1 MTDIL
6 KAIIDCEI
14 LRNQETGV
22 EKYTKELIRHLDGK
36 VDLKLLHNSYVS
48 HPLFSKYFTIC
59 LKRKKFPF
67 CRSFYALFMPPKIL
81 GDILHAPTPVTPFWG
96 KPKCKLVITVHDLTP
111 LIFPQYH
118 NWRRRI
124 FFGLF
129 LKHTISISDAIIVD
143 SQSTKKDVA
152 TFFST
157 PENKLNVVHL
167 ASNMKAKHAQLPSKY
182 GIEGDYLL
190 YVGTVE
196 PRKNLLRLIEAF
208 NQLDQKLKLVIVGV
222 SGWDNKAVYKT
233 KNPNIIF
240 TGYVP
245 EEDLPVFYCN
255 AKLFVYPSLYEG
267 FGFPILEAMNCGC
280 PVITSNVSSMP
291 EVAGDAALL
300 VDPCNVGEI
309 KSAVQ
314 RLLSDAKLRKRLI
327 DKGIRQ
333 ASRFSWEKTAN
344 ETIKVYEKVLESN

>member
-1 MTDIL
+1 M
-6 KAIIDCEI
+6 
-14 LRNQETGV
+14 
-22 EKYTKELIRHLDGK
+22 
-36 VDLKLLHNSYVS
+36 
-48 HPLFSKYFTIC
+48 
-59 LKRKKFPF
+59 
-67 CRSFYALFMPPKIL
+67 
-81 GDILHAPTPVTPFWG
+81 HAPTPVTPFWK
-96 KPKCKLVITVHDLTP
+96 KPKCKLIITVHDLTP

-280 PVITSNVSSMP
+280 PVITSNISSMP

-309 KSAVQ
+309 KSAV
-314 RLLSDAKLRKRLI
+314 R
-327 DKGIRQ
+327 
-333 ASRFSWEKTAN
+333 W
-344 ETIKVYEKVLESN
+344 

>member
-1 MTDIL
+1 LRT
-6 KAIIDCEI
+6 IIDCEI

-22 EKYTKELIRHLDGK
+22 ERYTKELIRHLDGK

-48 HPLFSKYFTIC
+48 HPLFSKYATIC
-59 LKRKKFPF
+59 LKRKKFPL
-67 CRSFYALFMPPKIL
+67 CRSFYALFLPPKIL
-81 GDILHAPTPVTPFWG
+81 GDILHAPTPVTPFWK
-96 KPKCKLVITVHDLTP
+96 KPECKLIITVHDLTP

-118 NWRRRI
+118 NWKRRI
-124 FFGLF
+124 FFRLF
-129 LKHTISISDAIIVD
+129 LKRTISMSDAVIVD
-143 SQSTKKDVA
+143 SQSTKEDV
-152 TFFST
+152 ST
-157 PENKLNVVHL
+157 LFTIPENKINVVYL
-167 ASNMKAKHAQLPSKY
+167 ASDMKPSNVQLSSKY
-182 GIEGDYLL
+182 GIKGDYLL

-208 NQLDQKLKLVIVGV
+208 DQLDQKLKLVIVGV

-245 EEDLPVFYCN
+245 EEDLPIFYCN
-255 AKLFVYPSLYEG
+255 AKLFIYPSIYEG

-280 PVITSNVSSMP
+280 PVITSNISSMP

-300 VDPCNVGEI
+300 VDPYSVEEI
-309 KSAVQ
+309 KGAVQ
-314 RLLSDAKLRKRLI
+314 RLLSDVKLRKRLI
-327 DKGIRQ
+327 DNGYRQ

>member
-1 MTDIL
+1 M

-14 LRNQETGV
+14 FKNQETGV

-36 VDLKLLHNSYVS
+36 IDLKLLHNSYVS
-48 HPLFSKYFTIC
+48 HPLFSKYSTIC

-67 CRSFYALFMPPKIL
+67 CRPFYALFFSPKRL
-81 GDILHAPTPVTPFWG
+81 GDILHAPTPVTPFWK
-96 KPKCKLVITVHDLTP
+96 KPKCKLIITVHDLTP

-118 NWRRRI
+118 NWKRRI
-124 FFGLF
+124 FFRLL
-129 LKHTISISDAIIVD
+129 LKHIISMSDAIIVD
-143 SQSTKKDVA
+143 SQSTKKDVS

-157 PENKLNVVHL
+157 PENKINVVHL
-167 ASNMKAKHAQLPSKY
+167 ASDMKPNNVQLPSKY
-182 GIEGDYLL
+182 GIKGDYLL

-196 PRKNLLRLIEAF
+196 PRKNLSRLIEAF
-208 NQLDQKLKLVIVGV
+208 HQLDQKLKLVIVGV

-255 AKLFVYPSLYEG
+255 AKLLIYPSLYEG

-300 VDPCNVGEI
+300 VDPYSVEEI
-309 KSAVQ
+309 KRAVQ
-314 RLLSDAKLRKRLI
+314 KLLSDAQLRKRLI
-327 DKGIRQ
+327 DNGMRQ
-333 ASRFSWEKTAN
+333 AMRFSWGKTAD
-344 ETIKVYEKVLESN
+344 ETIKVYEKVLETK

>member
-1 MTDIL
+1 M

-14 LRNQETGV
+14 LKNQETGV

-36 VDLKLLHNSYVS
+36 VDLKLLHNSDVS
-48 HPLFSKYFTIC
+48 HPLFSKYSTIC

-67 CRSFYALFMPPKIL
+67 SRSFYALFFPPKIF
-81 GDILHAPTPVTPFWG
+81 GGILHAPTPVTPFWK
-96 KPKCKLVITVHDLTP
+96 KPKCKLIITVHDLTP

-124 FFGLF
+124 FFRLF
-129 LKHTISISDAIIVD
+129 LKHIISMSDAIIVD
-143 SQSTKKDVA
+143 SQTTKKDVS

-157 PENKLNVVHL
+157 PENKINVVHL
-167 ASNMKAKHAQLPSKY
+167 ASDMKPVNVQLPSKY
-182 GIEGDYLL
+182 GLRGDYLL

-196 PRKNLLRLIEAF
+196 PRKNLLRLFEAF

-222 SGWDNKAVYKT
+222 SGWDNKAVYQT

-255 AKLFVYPSLYEG
+255 AKLLVYPSLYEG
-267 FGFPILEAMNCGC
+267 FGIPILEAMNCGC
-280 PVITSNVSSMP
+280 PVITSNISSMP

-300 VDPCNVGEI
+300 VDPYSVEEI
-309 KSAVQ
+309 KCAVQ

-327 DKGIRQ
+327 DNGVRQ

-344 ETIKVYEKVLESN
+344 ETIKVYEKVLEAK